1 MTLETLTFPRARLVD
16 GLLAVIRQARWPG
29 STASLDVLE
38 DEPRAGREVQGLK
51 GFAARLGVEAQPVL
65 LSHGELAD
73 FLTQTGPALLRPVG
87 EPDRLVAIAS
97 GGRRWCR
104 LAAERSR
111 RVRTDELRDFLTR
124 ESRRSATEAAS
135 ALLEPAAMP
144 PDRLKDACRALA
156 EEQLSEEPAV
166 EGWVLEP
173 LPGTPF
179 LAQLRASD
187 AAKKVAIILS
197 SHALSTILLIASWWM
212 IGRGALEGEL
222 DRGWLGAWVLLL
234 LTTIPLRAAER
245 LASGHLA
252 WTAGAL
258 LKRRL
263 LYGAVR
269 LEPDEVRGQGAGEW
283 LGRVIDSER
292 VEVLAMNGGLSS
304 LLAGLELLLAA
315 TVLLAGAAPAA
326 HLTLLVVWLI
336 LLAVA
341 ARAYLLR
348 RRSWTWLRIGMT
360 HRLVERLVG
369 HRTRVAQEPR
379 ASWHDAEDRELESYA
394 RDSADLDRWLPRLQ
408 VLVTRG
414 WMISALVAL
423 VPAAFAKALEP
434 APLAVSLGG
443 TLLAFGALRTMVAG
457 VAELGAAAIA
467 WRQVEPLFE
476 AAARP
481 SLLGSPAAQVE
492 AAGDAGR
499 LLEAADISYRH
510 AGRERDA
517 VRGCSLDIASRD
529 RILLEGP
536 SGSGKSTLIALL
548 AGLRLPRRGWLGLR
562 GLDLEVWGEDAWRRR
577 VICVP
582 QFHDNHLV
590 TAPLAFNLLM
600 GRRWPPT
607 AQDLEDAQEVCVEL
621 GLGPLIDRMPAGL
634 MQPVGDSGW
643 QLSHGERTRVYLGRA
658 LLGDA
663 ELVILDES
671 FAGLDFDNLE
681 RAVTCAEN
689 RTPTLLVIAH
699 P

>member
-1 MTLETLTFPRARLVD
+1 MSLETLTFPRTRLAE
-16 GLLAVIRQARWPG
+16 GLLAVVRQSRWPG
-29 STASLDVLE
+29 GTVPLDVLE
-38 DEPRAGREVQGLK
+38 DEPRAGREEQGLAS
-51 GFAARLGVEAQPVL
+51 FAARIGVEAQPVQ
-65 LSHGELAD
+65 LSHGELTE
-73 FLTQTGPALLRPVG
+73 FLTRTGPALLRPVG
-87 EPDRLVAIAS
+87 EPDRLVAIAG

-124 ESRRSATEAAS
+124 ESRRSAIEAAS
-135 ALLEPAAMP
+135 VLLEPAAMS
-144 PDRLKDACRALA
+144 PDRLEDACRALA
-156 EEQLSEEPAV
+156 DEQLSEAPAV
-166 EGWVLEP
+166 EGWLLEP

-179 LAQLRASD
+179 AAQLRASG
-187 AAKKVAIILS
+187 ATEKIAMILACR
-197 SHALSTILLIASWWM
+197 ALATLLLIASWWM

-234 LTTIPLRAAER
+234 MTTIPLRAAER
-245 LASGHLA
+245 LSSGHLA

-263 LYGAVR
+263 LYGALR

-315 TVLLAGAAPAA
+315 TVLLAGATPAA
-326 HLTLLVVWLI
+326 HLILLAAWLI

-341 ARAYLLR
+341 ARSYLRR

-394 RDSADLDRWLPRLQ
+394 RESADLDRWLPRLQ

-423 VPAAFAKALEP
+423 IPGAFADALEP

-443 TLLAFGALRTMVAG
+443 ILLAFGALRTMVAS
-457 VAELGAAAIA
+457 VAELGAAGIA

-476 AAARP
+476 AATRP
-481 SLLGSPAAQVE
+481 TQLGSPVAQAE
-492 AAGDAGR
+492 ADGTADR
-499 LLEAADISYRH
+499 LLEATDVSYRH
-510 AGRERDA
+510 VGRERDA
-517 VRGCSLDIASRD
+517 VHDCSLDISTRD
-529 RILLEGP
+529 RILLQGP

-548 AGLRLPRRGWLGLR
+548 AGLRPPRRGWLGLR
-562 GLDLEVWGEDAWRRR
+562 GLDLDVWGEDAWRRQ

-607 AQDLEDAQEVCVEL
+607 ARDLDDAQTVCVEL
-621 GLGPLIDRMPAGL
+621 GLGPLLDRMPAGL

-643 QLSHGERTRVYLGRA
+643 QLSHGERTRVFLARA

-671 FAGLDFDNLE
+671 FAGLDYDNLE
-681 RAVTCAEN
+681 RAVACVEDRA
-689 RTPTLLVIAH
+689 PTLLVIAH